1 MHFDT
6 LGGFVSAQSFGTVF
20 CLPAPGQLSRGE
32 LCACSQ
38 ADMVAVKETTLGA
51 GPCTCWCRRMLTA
64 CHGWGDKIGPRN
76 PLFGEEPLPLISII
90 LAHSWSNHISWPKK
104 AALDKLDWWISI
116 QLSAINSNLPNPQ
129 WKVGGTSSGPSSQ
142 LGPAATEN
150 RSHKKRWPW
159 PHAATRSVGSLA
171 LERISKRQRNI
182 QTVSNSYKL
191 VWQKCCEQEHDSN
204 LGWTEKLWL
213 AELWFKKDRQPR
225 KNRPTR
231 YPKCCFHIS
240 WHPYLVCLKMGH
252 TPQTPILMG
261 TLWQSIGIWG
271 FQILR
276 QTHVVWVWQRTFPHL
291 SISDLSPICTIWWYY
306 DRYRYS
312 IV

>member
-20 CLPAPGQLSRGE
+20 WLPAPFGTWKKLRGE

-51 GPCTCWCRRMLTA
+51 GPCACWCWRMLTA
-64 CHGWGDKIGPRN
+64 CHGWGDGAQKSP
-76 PLFGEEPLPLISII
+76 FGEEPLPLISII
-90 LAHSWSNHISWPKK
+90 RLRIPDHISWPKNGP
-104 AALDKLDWWISI
+104 LQKLDWWISI
-116 QLSAINSNLPNPQ
+116 QLSAINSNLPKPQ
-129 WKVGGTSSGPSSQ
+129 WKVAGNTSSGPSSQ
-142 LGPAATEN
+142 LGPAAIEN

-171 LERISKRQRNI
+171 LERISKQQRNI
-182 QTVSNSYKL
+182 QKVSNSYKL

-213 AELWFKKDRQPR
+213 ADLWFKKRQSTTR
-225 KNRPTR
+225 KNGPTR

-240 WHPYLVCLKMGH
+240 WHPYK
-252 TPQTPILMG
+252 
-261 TLWQSIGIWG
+261 
-271 FQILR
+271 
-276 QTHVVWVWQRTFPHL
+276 
-291 SISDLSPICTIWWYY
+291 
-306 DRYRYS
+306 
-312 IV
+312 